1 MRRATED
8 VTARLASRGNRIQLC
23 VMRDVGSKVASGRNL
38 TGLDAVT
45 RQSAQ
50 CVYTSRRVWH

>member
-1 MRRATED
+1 VLRATED
-8 VTARLASRGNRIQLC
+8 VTAMLASRGNRGQLC
-23 VMRDVGSKVASGRNL
+23 VMGDVTSNVASGGNL

-50 CVYTSRRVWH
+50 CVHT